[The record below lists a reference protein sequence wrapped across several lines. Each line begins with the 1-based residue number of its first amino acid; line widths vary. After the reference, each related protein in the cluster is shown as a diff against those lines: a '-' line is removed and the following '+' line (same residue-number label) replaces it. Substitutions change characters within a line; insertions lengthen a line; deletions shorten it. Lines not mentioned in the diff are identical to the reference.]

1 MGALGYRPRSLR
13 FAPVARLVSGRYSSA
28 VVYRKAPKL
37 VRGFQGLCGALEPR
51 EAPPLPLGRELSG

>member
-28 VVYRKAPKL
+28 VVCRESPEAREGLLGPL
-37 VRGFQGLCGALEPR
+37 WSPGTPRG
-51 EAPPLPLGRELSG
+51 PPSPLGRELSG